1 MRLRFVDCEFWGFSG
16 GFSRLGG
23 SSTARRRVDGVPP
36 AHFPSRTFLVRALNP
51 RDVSLSGRVLQG
63 RGAVLLEVRAELHH
77 AAHGARMAPRG
88 GLEGPR
94 QARQRSSRYCGHG
107 AKKTDPP
114 LGPPYCRAV
123 SNHEGFQRALVGS
136 IQAAARL
143 GPGVPRATTSL
154 FWLSGWDLNPSSDP
168 WDASLPT
175 DRQREGRLAQA
186 SHAASRSRGL
196 PKHPAIRCRA
206 NTVSSYLPS
215 ESATPVDA
223 Q

>member
-1 MRLRFVDCEFWGFSG
+1 MQDTAFY
-16 GFSRLGG
+16 FSRYEL
-23 SSTARRRVDGVPP
+23 SSTTELMARAWLRAGAWRARARRGS
-36 AHFPSRTFLVRALNP
+36 AAL
-51 RDVSLSGRVLQG
+51 
-63 RGAVLLEVRAELHH
+63 AT
-77 AAHGARMAPRG
+77 AAMA
-88 GLEGPR
+88 
-94 QARQRSSRYCGHG
+94 Q
-107 AKKTDPP
+107 KKTDPP